1 MHPYVHLELAR
12 IRQQELITKAER
24 SRAAFARL
32 NLDRVAEPG
41 LRRRGTLAQA
51 RAVTRHRLLPR
62 REWRYDSLTFEPVGK
77 WLVWGRLELRYG

>member
-1 MHPYVHLELAR
+1 MYPFIHLELAR
-12 IRQQELITKAER
+12 IRHQELVTKAER
-24 SRAAFARL
+24 SRAALALLILGRIE
-32 NLDRVAEPG
+32 EPG
-41 LRRRGTLAQA
+41 LRRRGTRAQA